1 MSKVEYYFK
10 AAMVFL
16 CFLFVVISSLG
27 IWGVVEENVMWKGLA
42 TICVSLVGTFSAG
55 MILSGKLGDKNE
67 TGN

>member
-16 CFLFVVISSLG
+16 CFLFVVVASMG
-27 IWGVVEENVMWKGLA
+27 IWGVLGEDVAWKGLA
-42 TICVSLVGTFSAG
+42 TICVSIVGIFSAN
-55 MILSGKLGDKNE
+55 MILSGRLGDKNE